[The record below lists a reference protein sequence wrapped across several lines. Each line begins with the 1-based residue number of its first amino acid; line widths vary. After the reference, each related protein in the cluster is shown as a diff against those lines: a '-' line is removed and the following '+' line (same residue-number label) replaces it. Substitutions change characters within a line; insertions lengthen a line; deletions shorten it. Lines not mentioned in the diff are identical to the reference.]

1 MATHMTDFRR
11 NRIHLGAIA
20 CLMASFAAT
29 ALAHEPAQPADDIAA
44 KIAAAKGDFDGADYV
59 VVCDGTDITV
69 ADDGMGTAVNTRVVK
84 ILKEGGA
91 KSQCRQVWDYDPATN
106 VLTVERVRVHR
117 ADGRIDDIDAKSAIS
132 QPAPQGIIFWGSLQ
146 TIVGIPN
153 LAVGDAVEVT
163 HVKKGFNTAYLAD
176 AAGASA
182 STAGASTAG
191 GPSLKP
197 PMPGHWYDKVI
208 WDEGVPIIEKRYVVR
223 APKNKPLQY
232 EIVNGSLTTSVRFD
246 GPTTVYTFSSK
257 NTPAFKG
264 EPNMVSGSDVRCKL
278 VLATLSDWHEKARWF
293 YQENEK
299 SFQTDDAIKAKVR
312 EIVADARDDDDK
324 IRLLNHWVAENVR
337 YVGTCRGAHEGYTT
351 HPAIETFHDR
361 GGVCKDKAGLLVA
374 MLREAGFD
382 SYIVMTE
389 AGSRV
394 EQTPAD
400 QFNHAVTCIR
410 NKDGSFR
417 LLDPTWLPKSREMW
431 SSAEQLQAVVY
442 GTPEGEAGLQLSPYS
457 PPADNATEWLVKSAI
472 KEDGGLQTSFAVTT
486 LGAPETALRRA
497 MSGLR
502 PQNRPGRLEE
512 SLRLLSPNTLLGS
525 FEITDPVDFS
535 QAAQIRMEATAAS
548 YTVGAGGRRFFKL
561 PAMTGVLMDLLMSDI
576 RDSAGVEVKDR
587 KHPLRIRSTR
597 RLVCRESIDLPADWL
612 PITVPENVTLDGPA
626 ASMKFDISTQAG
638 RIEYSCELDL
648 KKHIVP
654 VNEYENYKKA
664 IDALKKLGSDWVAC
678 GREESRASR

>member
-1 MATHMTDFRR
+1 MKTRF
-11 NRIHLGAIA
+11 AIA
-20 CLMASFAAT
+20 SLFLISSAIAAD
-29 ALAHEPAQPADDIAA
+29 PKPSADDIAA
-44 KIAAAKGDFDGADYV
+44 KVAAAKGEFDGADFV
-59 VVCDGTDITV
+59 VVFDATDITV
-69 ADDGMGTAVNTRVVK
+69 ADDGMGSAVNTRVVK

-91 KSQCRQVWDYDPATN
+91 KSQCRQIWDFDPATN
-106 VLTVERVRVHR
+106 ALTVERVRVHR
-117 ADGRIDDIDAKSAIS
+117 ADGRIDEVDVKTAVT
-132 QPAPQGIIFWGSLQ
+132 QPAPQWGIFWGSMQ
-146 TIVGIPN
+146 TLVGIPA
-153 LAVGDAVEVT
+153 LAVGDSIEMT
-163 HVKKGFNTAYLAD
+163 HVKTGFNTAYLAD
-176 AAGASA
+176 ASGAA
-182 STAGASTAG
+182 KTG
-191 GPSLKP
+191 GRSLKP

-208 WDEGVPIIEKRYVVR
+208 WDEGVPIVEKRYVVR
-223 APKNKPLQY
+223 ISKDKPLQY

-246 GPTTVYTFSSK
+246 GPTTIYTFSSK
-257 NTPAFKG
+257 NTPPFKW
-264 EPNMVSGSDVRCKL
+264 EANMVSGSDVRCKL
-278 VLATLSDWHEKARWF
+278 VLATLGDWHEKARWF
-293 YQENEK
+293 HQENEK
-299 SFQTDDAIKAKVR
+299 SFEVDDAIKDKVK
-312 EIVADARDDDDK
+312 EVIADAKDDEDK
-324 IRLLNHWVAENVR
+324 ISLLNHWVAENVR

-351 HPAIETFHDR
+351 HPVIETFHDR

-382 SYIVMTE
+382 SHIVMTE

-457 PPADNATEWLVKSAI
+457 PPIDNATDWLVKSTI
-472 KEDGGLQTSFAVTT
+472 NKDGGLKTDFAVTT

-502 PQNRPGRLEE
+502 PQDRAGRLEE
-512 SLRLLSPNTLLGS
+512 TLRILSPNTLLGS
-525 FEITDPVDFS
+525 FEVTDPVDFS
-535 QAAQIRMEATAAS
+535 QAAHIRMEATAAS
-548 YTVGAGGRRFFKL
+548 YTLGAGGRRFFKL
-561 PAMTGVLMDLLMSDI
+561 PAMTGVLMDLLISDL

-597 RLVCRESIDLPADWL
+597 RLACRESIDLPADWL
-612 PITVPENVTLDGPA
+612 PITVPDKVTLDSPA
-626 ASMKFDISTQAG
+626 AMMKFDIRTEAG

-654 VNEYENYKKA
+654 VEEYEGYKKA
-664 IDALKKLGSDWVAC
+664 IDALKKLGADWVAC

>member
-1 MATHMTDFRR
+1 MNMRW
-11 NRIHLGAIA
+11 AIVS
-20 CLMASFAAT
+20 LFVVMP
-29 ALAHEPAQPADDIAA
+29 ALAAEPKAPADDIAA

-59 VVCDGTDITV
+59 VVFDATDITV

-106 VLTVERVRVHR
+106 VLNVERVRVHK
-117 ADGRIDDIDAKSAIS
+117 ADGKIIDVDTAAIVS
-132 QPAPQGIIFWGSLQ
+132 QPAPQWIIFWGSLQ
-146 TIVGIPN
+146 TIVGIPG
-153 LAVGDAVEVT
+153 LAVGDSIEMT

-176 AAGASA
+176 APNASG
-182 STAGASTAG
+182 STG

-208 WDEGVPIIEKRYVVR
+208 WDEGVPIVEKRYVVR
-223 APKNKPLQY
+223 ISKDKPLQY

-246 GPTTVYTFSSK
+246 GPTAIYTFSSK

-264 EPNMVSGSDVRCKL
+264 EANMVSGSDVRCKL
-278 VLATLSDWHEKARWF
+278 VLATLGDWHEKARWF
-293 YQENEK
+293 HQENEK
-299 SFQTDDAIKAKVR
+299 SFEVDDAIKDKVKEVIAGAK
-312 EIVADARDDDDK
+312 DDEDK
-324 IRLLNHWVAENVR
+324 IARLNHWVAENVR

-351 HPAIETFHDR
+351 HPVIETFHDR

-410 NKDGSFR
+410 SKDGSFR

-457 PPADNATEWLVKSAI
+457 PPADNVTDWLVKSTI
-472 KEDGGLQTSFAVTT
+472 REDGGLQTQFNVTT
-486 LGAPETALRRA
+486 LGAPETALRRTMA
-497 MSGLR
+497 GLR
-502 PQNRPGRLEE
+502 PQDRAGRLEE

-525 FEITDPVDFS
+525 FEVTDPVDFS
-535 QAAQIRMEATAAS
+535 QAAAIRMEATAAS
-548 YTVGAGGRRFFKL
+548 YALGAGGRRFFKL
-561 PAMTGVLMDLLMSDI
+561 PAMTGVLMDLLLSDI
-576 RDSAGVEVKDR
+576 RDSAAVEVKDR

-597 RLVCRESIDLPADWL
+597 RLACRETIDLPVDWL
-612 PITVPENVTLDGPA
+612 PITVPDNVSLDSPA
-626 ASMKFDISTQAG
+626 ATMKFNIETRAG
-638 RIEYSCELDL
+638 HIEYSCELDL

-654 VNEYENYKKA
+654 TSEYEGYKKA